1 MENNR
6 RNRLEMIPS
15 ADALMSYVFRALQY
29 LGGSGAN
36 KEIDSAVERILDL
49 PDDVVSESHLGSFTQ
64 TELSYRV
71 AWAKTKL
78 KKKGIITNS
87 ARSVWSIL
95 PQFQQYTNL
104 EDIAVSL
111 LMDQED
117 AEAETAAEMKT
128 EQDWLS
134 NVSERLHSMDPYAFE
149 RLIQRLL
156 RECGFSSVTVT
167 RKSGDGGI
175 DAILL
180 ELVNDVDDLRVA
192 CIRAVL
198 LECKSKNCNLC
209 ILHRLVCLDEILHTA
224 LRNILAHIVIYSSA
238 GEDDL
243 AMISKHLRLVCQ
255 VIRVYADA
263 VSADKSWPEV
273 QLFSM
278 TLAASATLMLD
289 AL

>member
-175 DAILL
+175 DGFGELKVLGLFSFRVAFQCKRYRGAVGSAAIRDFRGALSSDIERAL
-180 ELVNDVDDLRVA
+180 FITTGTFSKQAAEEASKEGKRHIDLIDGEELIQRMKEAGVGIKPVEAFEVDD
-192 CIRAVL
+192 
-198 LECKSKNCNLC
+198 S
-209 ILHRLVCLDEILHTA
+209 
-224 LRNILAHIVIYSSA
+224 
-238 GEDDL
+238 
-243 AMISKHLRLVCQ
+243 
-255 VIRVYADA
+255 
-263 VSADKSWPEV
+263 
-273 QLFSM
+273 FF
-278 TLAASATLMLD
+278 
-289 AL
+289 